1 MVQGIEIEVLKKQI
15 KNLHLSVLPPN
26 GAVRISVPS
35 TISDESIRLFAASK
49 ISWIKEQQ
57 IKFKTQ
63 LRHNEREYVS
73 GETLFIWGK
82 QHYLKV
88 EYSNKGNGFE
98 IQGKTVILTVRKEST
113 AQQRENYVHEVL
125 RGYLKAEI
133 TRLLPIWEAK
143 TKLKCKRWQT
153 RYMKTHWGS
162 YSEKTQ
168 TITFNLQLVK
178 KPIECLDFII
188 VHELGHMKFRNH
200 GKGFIEYMDRTLLFW
215 RETKQLLNDFT
226 LDYIDDDP
234 SDNGN
239 E

>member
-26 GAVRISVPS
+26 GAVRISVPA
-35 TISDESIRLFAASK
+35 TVSDESIRLFAVSK

-57 IKFKTQ
+57 NKFKTQ

-98 IQGKTVILTVRKEST
+98 IQGETAVLTVRKESS
-113 AQQRENYVHEVL
+113 ARQRENYVHEVL
-125 RGYLKAEI
+125 RGYLKTEI

-143 TKLKCKRWQT
+143 TGLNCKRWQT
-153 RYMKTHWGS
+153 KYMKTHWGS
-162 YSEKTQ
+162 YSKKTGS
-168 TITFNLQLVK
+168 ISFNLQLAK
-178 KPIECLDFII
+178 KPVDCLEYII
-188 VHELGHMKFRNH
+188 VHELGHIQHRNH
-200 GKGFIEYMDRTLLFW
+200 GKGFIEYMDKYLAYW
-215 RETKQLLNDFT
+215 RETKDKLNGLT
-226 LDYIDDDP
+226 LDFI
-234 SDNGN
+234 